1 MGPKVKSTVF
11 REILSSKNLTA
22 IDKAHQRLADEANI
36 LVAAGVETT
45 AFALCVG
52 VFHIVNT
59 PQIYS
64 RLKEELFD
72 SLPEGDSKFP
82 SLVELEKLLYL
93 KACIQESLRL
103 SYGISAR
110 NPRRHPD
117 RDLNYKGRYK
127 IPKGTKISMTIV
139 DVHHDETI
147 YPDSHRF
154 HPERWLDDPKAPDGR
169 PLDHYLMAFGKG
181 PRLCLGMNL
190 AWAELFFAMA
200 MMFRRFDYRLYQTDE
215 SDVRYK
221 YDFFTPRV
229 KLDSKGVRVLVL

>member
-1 MGPKVKSTVF
+1 MKSKTNIF
-11 REILSSKNLTA
+11 REILCSKNLTS

-64 RLKEELFD
+64 RLKNELLE
-72 SLPEGDSKFP
+72 SLPEGDDKIP
-82 SLVELEKLLYL
+82 SLLQLEKLSYL

-117 RDLNYKGRYK
+117 RELNYEGQYI
-127 IPKGTKISMTIV
+127 IPKGTKVSMTIV
-139 DVHHDETI
+139 DVHHDESI

-154 HPERWLDDPKAPDGR
+154 QPERWLDDPKAPDGQ
-169 PLDHYLMAFGKG
+169 PLDRYLMAFGRG
-181 PRLCLGMNL
+181 PRMCLGI
-190 AWAELFFAMA
+190 
-200 MMFRRFDYRLYQTDE
+200 
-215 SDVRYK
+215 K
-221 YDFFTPRV
+221 
-229 KLDSKGVRVLVL
+229 